1 MFKTQDFCIE
11 NMGFVVS
18 IKYDFINYRNLI
30 INVAIW
36 CSAFNATG
44 KVYFVFRGCRQT
56 RKKRKD

>member
-1 MFKTQDFCIE
+1 MFETQDFCIE

-36 CSAFNATG
+36 CMFS
-44 KVYFVFRGCRQT
+44 V
-56 RKKRKD
+56 